1 MDEPSCEDR
10 SQPDTAAGAPRE
22 RETFPVDDD
31 RRVPFDA
38 AAYVERSRSGDCF
51 VCRVAAGESPR
62 REFVVHRDDHHIAFL
77 PNFHVQRGYVLVAP
91 IAHREDVVQD
101 FPLDDYLAMQT
112 LVRAIGR
119 ALSRTVATE
128 RIYVLSL
135 GSQKGNAHVHWHV
148 VALPPDVPYDQQQF
162 AALMHE
168 SHGVIDLTDDERS
181 ELSDKLRRKI
191 ATELQ
196 ATTSANPSDS

>member
-1 MDEPSCEDR
+1 MTIDAFRSTLPPTSNAPEVVTASC
-10 SQPDTAAGAPRE
+10 AAGR
-22 RETFPVDDD
+22 PVN
-31 RRVPFDA
+31 P
-38 AAYVERSRSGDCF
+38 
-51 VCRVAAGESPR
+51 PR

-112 LVRAIGR
+112 LVRAISR
-119 ALSRTVATE
+119 ALSQTVATE

-135 GSQKGNAHVHWHV
+135 GSQQGNAHVHWHV

-181 ELSDKLRRKI
+181 ELSNKLRRKI